1 MAEQDTDITQQHT
14 AGSASS
20 CTSTNSEAKN
30 DNSENMEQVDVR
42 NSGSSSYEGS
52 MLNVKEDSTVPQV
65 GDSDCKGETSKK
77 EALTLKAEIFT
88 EEDHTGEK
96 KAPETTPL
104 PALGDKKDD
113 GPKAELDEGSPEFKD
128 LDTEAGGA
136 EEDHTGE
143 KKAPETTPLPALGDK
158 KDDGPK
164 DELDKGSPGS
174 KDVDTEAGGVDR
186 GALECGLPPED
197 KNTTSSQ
204 AALAE
209 EPSVEEDRGVWVSRA
224 TK

>member
-128 LDTEAGGA
+128 LDTEAGG
-136 EEDHTGE
+136 
-143 KKAPETTPLPALGDK
+143 
-158 KDDGPK
+158 
-164 DELDKGSPGS
+164 
-174 KDVDTEAGGVDR
+174 DR

-209 EPSVEEDRGVWVSRA
+209 EPSVEEDRGRIRCPKGVVLVAGGLPFLPSLSRPFSNQSLHLR
-224 TK
+224 

>member
-128 LDTEAGGA
+128 LDTEAGG
-136 EEDHTGE
+136 
-143 KKAPETTPLPALGDK
+143 
-158 KDDGPK
+158 
-164 DELDKGSPGS
+164 
-174 KDVDTEAGGVDR
+174 VDR

-209 EPSVEEDRGVWVSRA
+209 EPSVEEDRGRIRCPKGVVLVAGGLPFLPSLSRPFSNQSLHLR
-224 TK
+224 